1 MSTEKAERRPELR
14 RELLVLGRPQ
24 AHHLPHRLPPEKRVR
39 AAVAPHPPTPT
50 ISVSF
55 AITIQYPDAP
65 SSVELLRRNQRK
77 RAMRFKAYVV
87 RTTTGIGNSNNCFTK
102 LMTCPGA
109 TLPLSDREGYDEWRK
124 RHDRFIERLDEEM
137 AGSGREI
144 LAKRVKTVDQAI
156 EQVRQ

>member
-1 MSTEKAERRPELR
+1 
-14 RELLVLGRPQ
+14 
-24 AHHLPHRLPPEKRVR
+24 
-39 AAVAPHPPTPT
+39 
-50 ISVSF
+50 
-55 AITIQYPDAP
+55 
-65 SSVELLRRNQRK
+65 
-77 RAMRFKAYVV
+77 MRFKAYFGAYYKWY
-87 RTTTGIGNSNNCFTK
+87 RK
-102 LMTCPGA
+102 LELLFYKAHDLSRA